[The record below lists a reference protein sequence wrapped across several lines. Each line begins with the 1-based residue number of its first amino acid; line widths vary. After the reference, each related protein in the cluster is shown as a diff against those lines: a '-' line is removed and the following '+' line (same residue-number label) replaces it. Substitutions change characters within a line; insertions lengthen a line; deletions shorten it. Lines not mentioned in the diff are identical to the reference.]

1 MKKII
6 MFLMAAF
13 MLSVVPATAQEL
25 SKSGKKA
32 LKAKVKEFNKE
43 GWKIFGSTSTLDY
56 ALERHMIKM
65 QSEDAIEVPG
75 IASSFKSKN
84 VDKQMA
90 LNSAMTN
97 YASMMDS
104 EIKGK
109 VVSDMQGDGEFSETE
124 FEKFYAAF
132 KRSVQTTIKDE
143 LKESFS
149 IIRDKGN
156 GTSEMQTFFI
166 VDKKAAS
173 QARVRA
179 LEQAGKESVAAQL
192 YAKVVQKFIQ
202 EKYSAI
208 TSFAGACF
216 M

>member
-1 MKKII
+1 MSMKKII

-13 MLSVVPATAQEL
+13 ILSVVPASAQEL
-25 SKSGKKA
+25 SKSEKKSM
-32 LKAKVKEFNKE
+32 KAKIKEFKKQ
-43 GWKIFGSTSTLDY
+43 GWQIFGSTSTIDL
-56 ALERHMIKM
+56 ALEKHMLKL

-84 VDKQMA
+84 VGKQMA

-192 YAKVVQKFIQ
+192 YAKVVQKFIE
-202 EKYSAI
+202 EK
-208 TSFAGACF
+208 
-216 M
+216 

>member
-25 SKSGKKA
+25 SKSEKKS

-84 VDKQMA
+84 VGKQMA

-166 VDKKAAS
+166 VDKHAAS

-192 YAKVVQKFIQ
+192 YAKVVQKFIE
-202 EKYSAI
+202 EK
-208 TSFAGACF
+208 
-216 M
+216 

>member
-13 MLSVVPATAQEL
+13 MLSVIPATAQEL
-25 SKSGKKA
+25 SKSEKKS
-32 LKAKVKEFNKE
+32 LKAKVKEFKKQ
-43 GWKIFGSTSTLDY
+43 GWQIFGSTSTLDY

-84 VDKQMA
+84 VGKQMA

-166 VDKKAAS
+166 VDKHAAS

-192 YAKVVQKFIQ
+192 YAKVVQKFIE
-202 EKYSAI
+202 EK
-208 TSFAGACF
+208 
-216 M
+216 

>member
-1 MKKII
+1 

-25 SKSGKKA
+25 SKSEKKS
-32 LKAKVKEFNKE
+32 LKAKVKEFKKE
-43 GWKIFGSTSTLDY
+43 GWKIFGSTSTIDL
-56 ALERHMIKM
+56 ALEKHMLKL
-65 QSEDAIEVPG
+65 QSDDAIEVPG
-75 IASSFKSKN
+75 TASSFKSKN
-84 VDKQMA
+84 VGKQMA
-90 LNSAMTN
+90 LNSAMTY

-143 LKESFS
+143 MKESFS
-149 IIRDKGN
+149 VIRDKGN

-166 VDKKAAS
+166 VDKHAAS

-192 YAKVVQKFIQ
+192 YAKVVQKFID
-202 EKYSAI
+202 EK
-208 TSFAGACF
+208 
-216 M
+216 

>member
-13 MLSVVPATAQEL
+13 ILSVVPASAQEL
-25 SKSGKKA
+25 SKSEKKS
-32 LKAKVKEFNKE
+32 LKAKVKEFKKQ
-43 GWKIFGSTSTLDY
+43 GWQIFGSTSTIDL
-56 ALERHMIKM
+56 ALEKHMLKM

-84 VDKQMA
+84 VGKQMA

-166 VDKKAAS
+166 VDKHAAS

-192 YAKVVQKFIQ
+192 YAKVVQKFIE
-202 EKYSAI
+202 EK
-208 TSFAGACF
+208 
-216 M
+216 

>member
-1 MKKII
+1 MSMKKII

-13 MLSVVPATAQEL
+13 MLSVIPATAQEL
-25 SKSGKKA
+25 RKSEKKSM
-32 LKAKVKEFNKE
+32 KAKVKEYKKQ
-43 GWKIFGSTSTLDY
+43 GWQIFGSTNTIDL
-56 ALERHMIKM
+56 ALEKHMIKM

-75 IASSFKSKN
+75 TASSFKSKN
-84 VDKQMA
+84 VGKQMA
-90 LNSAMTN
+90 LNSAITN

-109 VVSDMQGDGEFSETE
+109 IVSDMQGDGEFSETE

-156 GTSEMQTFFI
+156 GTSEMQTFFV
-166 VDKKAAS
+166 VDKHAAS

-192 YAKVVQKFIQ
+192 YAKVVQKFIE
-202 EKYSAI
+202 EK
-208 TSFAGACF
+208 
-216 M
+216 

>member
-1 MKKII
+1 

-13 MLSVVPATAQEL
+13 ILSVVPASAQEL
-25 SKSGKKA
+25 SKSEKKSM
-32 LKAKVKEFNKE
+32 KAKIKEFKKE
-43 GWKIFGSTSTLDY
+43 GWKIFGSTSSIEF
-56 ALERHMIKM
+56 ALEKHLLKL

-84 VDKQMA
+84 VGKQMA

-149 IIRDKGN
+149 VMRDKGN
-156 GTSEMQTFFI
+156 GTYEMQSFFI
-166 VDKKAAS
+166 VNKTAAS

-192 YAKVVQKFIQ
+192 YAKVVQKFIE
-202 EKYSAI
+202 EK
-208 TSFAGACF
+208 
-216 M
+216 

>member
-1 MKKII
+1 

-25 SKSGKKA
+25 SKSEKKSM
-32 LKAKVKEFNKE
+32 KAKIKEFKKE
-43 GWKIFGSTSTLDY
+43 GWKIFGSTSSIEF
-56 ALERHMIKM
+56 ALEKHLLKL

-84 VDKQMA
+84 VGKQMA
-90 LNSAMTN
+90 LNSAMTY
-97 YASMMDS
+97 YASTMDS

-156 GTSEMQTFFI
+156 GTYEMQSFYI

-173 QARVRA
+173 KARMRA
-179 LEQAGKESVAAQL
+179 IEQAAKESVAAQI
-192 YAKVVQKFIQ
+192 YAKGI
-202 EKYSAI
+202 EKYLNE
-208 TSFAGACF
+208 
-216 M
+216 

>member
-13 MLSVVPATAQEL
+13 MLSVIPATAQEL
-25 SKSGKKA
+25 SKSEKKSM
-32 LKAKVKEFNKE
+32 KAKVKEYKKQ
-43 GWKIFGSTSTLDY
+43 GWQIFGSTNTIDL
-56 ALERHMIKM
+56 ALEKHMIKM

-75 IASSFKSKN
+75 TASSFKSKN
-84 VDKQMA
+84 VGKQMA
-90 LNSAMTN
+90 LNSAMTY

-192 YAKVVQKFIQ
+192 YAKVVQKFIE
-202 EKYSAI
+202 EK
-208 TSFAGACF
+208 
-216 M
+216 

>member
-1 MKKII
+1 
-6 MFLMAAF
+6 
-13 MLSVVPATAQEL
+13 MLKL
-25 SKSGKKA
+25 
-32 LKAKVKEFNKE
+32 
-43 GWKIFGSTSTLDY
+43 
-56 ALERHMIKM
+56 H
-65 QSEDAIEVPG
+65 SEDAIEVPG
-75 IASSFKSKN
+75 IATSFKSKN
-84 VDKQMA
+84 VGKQMA

-143 LKESFS
+143 MKESFS
-149 IIRDKGN
+149 VIRDKGN

-166 VDKKAAS
+166 VDKHAAS

-202 EKYSAI
+202 EK
-208 TSFAGACF
+208 
-216 M
+216 

>member
-13 MLSVVPATAQEL
+13 MLSVIPATAQEL
-25 SKSGKKA
+25 SKSEKKS
-32 LKAKVKEFNKE
+32 LKAKVKEFKKH
-43 GWKIFGSTSTLDY
+43 GWQIFGSTSTIDL
-56 ALERHMIKM
+56 ALEKHMLKL

-75 IASSFKSKN
+75 TASSFKSKN
-84 VDKQMA
+84 VGKQMA
-90 LNSAMTN
+90 LNSAMTY

-156 GTSEMQTFFI
+156 GTYEMQSFYI

-173 QARVRA
+173 KARMRA
-179 LEQAGKESVAAQL
+179 IEQAAKESVAAQI
-192 YAKVVQKFIQ
+192 YAKGI
-202 EKYSAI
+202 EKYLNE
-208 TSFAGACF
+208 
-216 M
+216 

>member
-25 SKSGKKA
+25 SKSEKKA
-32 LKAKVKEFNKE
+32 MKAKLKEFKKE
-43 GWKIFGSTSTLDY
+43 GWKIFGSTSTIDL
-56 ALERHMIKM
+56 ALEKHMIKL

-84 VDKQMA
+84 VGKQMA

-192 YAKVVQKFIQ
+192 YAKVVQKFIE
-202 EKYSAI
+202 EK
-208 TSFAGACF
+208 
-216 M
+216 

>member
-1 MKKII
+1 MSMKKII

-13 MLSVVPATAQEL
+13 MLSVIPATAQEL
-25 SKSGKKA
+25 SKSEKKSM
-32 LKAKVKEFNKE
+32 KAKVKEYKKQ
-43 GWKIFGSTSTLDY
+43 GWQIFGSTNTIDL
-56 ALERHMIKM
+56 ALEKHMIKM

-75 IASSFKSKN
+75 TASSFKSKN
-84 VDKQMA
+84 VGKQMA

-149 IIRDKGN
+149 VMRDKGN
-156 GTSEMQTFFI
+156 GTYEMQSFFI
-166 VDKKAAS
+166 VNKTAAS

-192 YAKVVQKFIQ
+192 YAKVVQKFVE
-202 EKYSAI
+202 EK
-208 TSFAGACF
+208 
-216 M
+216 

>member
-1 MKKII
+1 MKRII

-13 MLSVVPATAQEL
+13 MLSVIPATAQEL

-84 VDKQMA
+84 VGKQMA

-192 YAKVVQKFIQ
+192 YAKVVQKFIE
-202 EKYSAI
+202 EK
-208 TSFAGACF
+208 
-216 M
+216 

>member
-1 MKKII
+1 

-13 MLSVVPATAQEL
+13 MLSVVPASAQEL
-25 SKSGKKA
+25 SKSEKKSM
-32 LKAKVKEFNKE
+32 KAKIKEFKKQ
-43 GWKIFGSTSTLDY
+43 GWQIFGSTSTIDL
-56 ALERHMIKM
+56 ALEKHMLKM

-84 VDKQMA
+84 VGKQMA

-166 VDKKAAS
+166 VDKHAAS

-192 YAKVVQKFIQ
+192 YAKVVQKFIE
-202 EKYSAI
+202 EK
-208 TSFAGACF
+208 
-216 M
+216 

>member
-1 MKKII
+1 

-25 SKSGKKA
+25 SKSEKKA

-43 GWKIFGSTSTLDY
+43 GWKIFGSTSTIDL
-56 ALERHMIKM
+56 ALEKHMLKLH
-65 QSEDAIEVPG
+65 SEDAIEVPG
-75 IASSFKSKN
+75 TASSFKSKN
-84 VDKQMA
+84 VGKQMA
-90 LNSAMTN
+90 LNSAMTY

-166 VDKKAAS
+166 VDKHAAS

-192 YAKVVQKFIQ
+192 YAKVVQKFIE
-202 EKYSAI
+202 EK
-208 TSFAGACF
+208 
-216 M
+216 

>member
-25 SKSGKKA
+25 SKSEKKS
-32 LKAKVKEFNKE
+32 LKAKVKEFKKQ
-43 GWKIFGSTSTLDY
+43 GWQIFGSTSTIDL
-56 ALERHMIKM
+56 ALEKHMLKL
-65 QSEDAIEVPG
+65 QSDDAIEVPG
-75 IASSFKSKN
+75 TASSFKSKN
-84 VDKQMA
+84 VGKQMA
-90 LNSAMTN
+90 LNSAMTY

-166 VDKKAAS
+166 VDKHAAS
-173 QARVRA
+173 QVRVRA

-192 YAKVVQKFIQ
+192 YAKVVQKFIE
-202 EKYSAI
+202 EK
-208 TSFAGACF
+208 
-216 M
+216 

>member
-1 MKKII
+1 

-25 SKSGKKA
+25 SKSEKKSM
-32 LKAKVKEFNKE
+32 KAKIKEFKKQ
-43 GWKIFGSTSTLDY
+43 GWQIFGSTSTIDL
-56 ALERHMIKM
+56 ALEKHMLKM

-84 VDKQMA
+84 VGKQMA

-166 VDKKAAS
+166 VDKHAAS

-192 YAKVVQKFIQ
+192 YAKVVQKFIE
-202 EKYSAI
+202 EK
-208 TSFAGACF
+208 
-216 M
+216 

>member
-13 MLSVVPATAQEL
+13 MLSVIPATAQEL
-25 SKSGKKA
+25 SKSEKKSM
-32 LKAKVKEFNKE
+32 KAKVKEYKKQ
-43 GWKIFGSTSTLDY
+43 GWQIFGSTNTIDL
-56 ALERHMIKM
+56 ALEKHMIKM

-75 IASSFKSKN
+75 TASSFKSKN

-90 LNSAMTN
+90 LNSAMTY

-156 GTSEMQTFFI
+156 GTYEMQSFYI

-173 QARVRA
+173 KARMRA
-179 LEQAGKESVAAQL
+179 IEQAAKESVAAQI
-192 YAKVVQKFIQ
+192 YAKGI
-202 EKYSAI
+202 EKYLNE
-208 TSFAGACF
+208 
-216 M
+216 

>member
-84 VDKQMA
+84 VGKQMA

-156 GTSEMQTFFI
+156 GTSEMQTFYV

-192 YAKVVQKFIQ
+192 YAKVVQKFIE
-202 EKYSAI
+202 EK
-208 TSFAGACF
+208 
-216 M
+216 

>member
-1 MKKII
+1 

-25 SKSGKKA
+25 SKSEKKA
-32 LKAKVKEFNKE
+32 MKAKLKEFKKE
-43 GWKIFGSTSTLDY
+43 GWKIFGSTSTIDL
-56 ALERHMIKM
+56 ALEKHMIKL

-84 VDKQMA
+84 VGKQMA
-90 LNSAMTN
+90 LNSAMTY

-156 GTSEMQTFFI
+156 GTSEMQTFYV

-192 YAKVVQKFIQ
+192 YAKVVQKFID
-202 EKYSAI
+202 EK
-208 TSFAGACF
+208 
-216 M
+216 

>member
-13 MLSVVPATAQEL
+13 MLSVIPATAQEL

-65 QSEDAIEVPG
+65 QSDDAIEIPG

-84 VDKQMA
+84 VGKQMA
-90 LNSAMTN
+90 LNSAMTY
-97 YASMMDS
+97 YASSMDS

-132 KRSVQTTIKDE
+132 KRSVESTIKDE

-156 GTSEMQTFFI
+156 GISEMQTFFI
-166 VDKKAAS
+166 VDKNAAS
-173 QARVRA
+173 KARVRA
-179 LEQAGKESVAAQL
+179 LEQAAKESEAAEK
-192 YAKVVQKFIQ
+192 YAKGI
-202 EKYSAI
+202 EKYI
-208 TSFAGACF
+208 NE
-216 M
+216 

>member
-1 MKKII
+1 

-25 SKSGKKA
+25 SKSEKKA
-32 LKAKVKEFNKE
+32 MKAKLKEFKKE
-43 GWKIFGSTSTLDY
+43 GWKIFGSTSTIDL
-56 ALERHMIKM
+56 ALEKHMLKL

-84 VDKQMA
+84 VGKQMA

-156 GTSEMQTFFI
+156 GTSEMQTFFV
-166 VDKKAAS
+166 VDKHAAS

-192 YAKVVQKFIQ
+192 YAKVVQKFIE
-202 EKYSAI
+202 EK
-208 TSFAGACF
+208 
-216 M
+216 

>member
-13 MLSVVPATAQEL
+13 MLSVIPPTAQEL
-25 SKSGKKA
+25 SKSEKKSM
-32 LKAKVKEFNKE
+32 KAKVKEYKKQ
-43 GWKIFGSTSTLDY
+43 GWQIFGSTNTIDL
-56 ALERHMIKM
+56 ALEKHMIKM

-75 IASSFKSKN
+75 TASSFKSKN
-84 VDKQMA
+84 VGKQMA
-90 LNSAMTN
+90 LNSAMTY

-109 VVSDMQGDGEFSETE
+109 VVSDMQGDGECSETE

-156 GTSEMQTFFI
+156 GTYEMQSFYI

-173 QARVRA
+173 KARIRA
-179 LEQAGKESVAAQL
+179 LDQAAKESVAAQL
-192 YAKVVQKFIQ
+192 YAKGIEKFINQ
-202 EKYSAI
+202 
-208 TSFAGACF
+208 
-216 M
+216 

>member
-1 MKKII
+1 

-25 SKSGKKA
+25 SKSEKKS
-32 LKAKVKEFNKE
+32 LKAKVKEFKKQ
-43 GWKIFGSTSTLDY
+43 GWQIFGSTSTIDL
-56 ALERHMIKM
+56 ALEKHMIKL

-84 VDKQMA
+84 VGKQMA

-192 YAKVVQKFIQ
+192 YAKVVQKFIE
-202 EKYSAI
+202 EK
-208 TSFAGACF
+208 
-216 M
+216 

>member
-1 MKKII
+1 

-25 SKSGKKA
+25 SKSEKKS
-32 LKAKVKEFNKE
+32 LKAKVKELKKQ
-43 GWKIFGSTSTLDY
+43 GWQIFGSTSTIDL
-56 ALERHMIKM
+56 ALEKHMLKLH
-65 QSEDAIEVPG
+65 SDDAIEVPG
-75 IASSFKSKN
+75 TASSFKSKN
-84 VDKQMA
+84 VGKQMA
-90 LNSAMTN
+90 LNSAMTY

-132 KRSVQTTIKDE
+132 KRSVESTIKDE

-156 GTSEMQTFFI
+156 GTSEMQTFYV

-192 YAKVVQKFIQ
+192 YAKVVQKFIE
-202 EKYSAI
+202 EK
-208 TSFAGACF
+208 
-216 M
+216 

>member
-1 MKKII
+1 

-25 SKSGKKA
+25 SKSEKKS

-84 VDKQMA
+84 VGKQMA

-166 VDKKAAS
+166 VDKHAAS

-192 YAKVVQKFIQ
+192 YAKVVQKFIE
-202 EKYSAI
+202 EK
-208 TSFAGACF
+208 
-216 M
+216 

>member
-13 MLSVVPATAQEL
+13 MLSVIPATAQEL
-25 SKSGKKA
+25 SKSEKKSM
-32 LKAKVKEFNKE
+32 KAKVKEYKKQ
-43 GWKIFGSTSTLDY
+43 GWQIFGSTNTIDL
-56 ALERHMIKM
+56 ALEKHMIKM

-75 IASSFKSKN
+75 TASSFKSKN
-84 VDKQMA
+84 VGKQMA
-90 LNSAMTN
+90 LNSAMTY

-156 GTSEMQTFFI
+156 GTYEMQSFYI
-166 VDKKAAS
+166 VDKKAACK
-173 QARVRA
+173 ARMRA
-179 LEQAGKESVAAQL
+179 IEQAAKESVAAQI
-192 YAKVVQKFIQ
+192 YAKGI
-202 EKYSAI
+202 EKYLNE
-208 TSFAGACF
+208 
-216 M
+216 

>member
-6 MFLMAAF
+6 MFVMAAF
-13 MLSVVPATAQEL
+13 MLSVIPATAQEL
-25 SKSGKKA
+25 SKSEKKS
-32 LKAKVKEFNKE
+32 LKAKVKELKKQ
-43 GWKIFGSTSTLDY
+43 GWQIFGSTSTIDL
-56 ALERHMIKM
+56 ALEKHMLKLH
-65 QSEDAIEVPG
+65 SDDAIEVPG
-75 IASSFKSKN
+75 TASSFKSKN
-84 VDKQMA
+84 VGKQMA
-90 LNSAMTN
+90 LNSAMTY

-166 VDKKAAS
+166 VDKHAAS

-192 YAKVVQKFIQ
+192 YAKVVQKFIE
-202 EKYSAI
+202 EK
-208 TSFAGACF
+208 
-216 M
+216 

>member
-1 MKKII
+1 MSAGADAVKRDFK
-6 MFLMAAF
+6 AAVGEREKLINVF
-13 MLSVVPATAQEL
+13 F
-25 SKSGKKA
+25 KA
-32 LKAKVKEFNKE
+32 
-43 GWKIFGSTSTLDY
+43 GRFGH
-56 ALERHMIKM
+56 ALEKHLLKL

-84 VDKQMA
+84 VGKQMA

-149 IIRDKGN
+149 IIRDKGD
-156 GTSEMQTFFI
+156 GTSEMQTFFV

-173 QARVRA
+173 KARIRA
-179 LEQAGKESVAAQL
+179 LDQAAKESVAAQL
-192 YAKVVQKFIQ
+192 YAKGIEKFIN
-202 EKYSAI
+202 E
-208 TSFAGACF
+208 
-216 M
+216 

>member
-1 MKKII
+1 

-13 MLSVVPATAQEL
+13 MLSVIPATAQEL
-25 SKSGKKA
+25 SKSEKKS
-32 LKAKVKEFNKE
+32 LKAKVKEFKKQ
-43 GWKIFGSTSTLDY
+43 GWQIFGSTSTIDL
-56 ALERHMIKM
+56 ALEKHMLKLH
-65 QSEDAIEVPG
+65 SDDAIEVPG
-75 IASSFKSKN
+75 TASSFKSKN
-84 VDKQMA
+84 VGKQMA

-166 VDKKAAS
+166 VDKHAAS

-192 YAKVVQKFIQ
+192 YAKVVQKFIE
-202 EKYSAI
+202 EK
-208 TSFAGACF
+208 
-216 M
+216 

>member
-75 IASSFKSKN
+75 IAYSFKSKN
-84 VDKQMA
+84 VGKQMA

-166 VDKKAAS
+166 VDKHAAS

-192 YAKVVQKFIQ
+192 YAKVVQKFIE
-202 EKYSAI
+202 EK
-208 TSFAGACF
+208 
-216 M
+216 

>member
-1 MKKII
+1 

-13 MLSVVPATAQEL
+13 ILSVVPASAQEL
-25 SKSGKKA
+25 SKSEKKSM
-32 LKAKVKEFNKE
+32 KAKIKEFKKE
-43 GWKIFGSTSTLDY
+43 GWKIFGSTSSIEF
-56 ALERHMIKM
+56 ALEKHLLKL

-84 VDKQMA
+84 VGKQMA
-90 LNSAMTN
+90 LNSAMTY
-97 YASMMDS
+97 YASSMDS

-132 KRSVQTTIKDE
+132 KRSVETTIKDE

-156 GTSEMQTFFI
+156 GTSEMQTFYV

-192 YAKVVQKFIQ
+192 YAKVVQKFIE
-202 EKYSAI
+202 EK
-208 TSFAGACF
+208 
-216 M
+216 

>member
-1 MKKII
+1 MSMKKII

-25 SKSGKKA
+25 SKSEKKA
-32 LKAKVKEFNKE
+32 MKAKLKEFKKE
-43 GWKIFGSTSTLDY
+43 GWKIFGSTSTIDL
-56 ALERHMIKM
+56 ALEKHMLKM

-84 VDKQMA
+84 VGKQMA

-192 YAKVVQKFIQ
+192 YAKVVQKFIE
-202 EKYSAI
+202 EK
-208 TSFAGACF
+208 
-216 M
+216 

>member
-1 MKKII
+1 

-25 SKSGKKA
+25 SKSAKKS
-32 LKAKVKEFNKE
+32 LKAKVKEFKKQ
-43 GWKIFGSTSTLDY
+43 GWQIFGSTNTLDY
-56 ALERHMIKM
+56 ALERHMLKM
-65 QSEDAIEVPG
+65 ESEDAIEVPG
-75 IASSFKSKN
+75 TASSFKSKN
-84 VDKQMA
+84 VGKQMA
-90 LNSAMTN
+90 LNSAMTY

-149 IIRDKGN
+149 VMRDKGN
-156 GTSEMQTFFI
+156 GTYEMQSFFI
-166 VDKKAAS
+166 VNKTAAS

-192 YAKVVQKFIQ
+192 YAKVVQKFVE
-202 EKYSAI
+202 EK
-208 TSFAGACF
+208 
-216 M
+216 

>member
-13 MLSVVPATAQEL
+13 MLSVIPATAQEL
-25 SKSGKKA
+25 SKSEKKS
-32 LKAKVKEFNKE
+32 LKAKVKEFKKQ
-43 GWKIFGSTSTLDY
+43 GWQIFGSTSTIDL
-56 ALERHMIKM
+56 ALEKHMLKL
-65 QSEDAIEVPG
+65 QSDDAIEVPG
-75 IASSFKSKN
+75 TASSFKSKN
-84 VDKQMA
+84 VGKQMA
-90 LNSAMTN
+90 LNSAMTY

-166 VDKKAAS
+166 VDKHAAS

-192 YAKVVQKFIQ
+192 YAKVVQKFIE
-202 EKYSAI
+202 EK
-208 TSFAGACF
+208 
-216 M
+216 

>member
-84 VDKQMA
+84 VGKQMA

-156 GTSEMQTFFI
+156 GTYEMQSFYI

-173 QARVRA
+173 KARMRA
-179 LEQAGKESVAAQL
+179 IEQAAKESVAAQI
-192 YAKVVQKFIQ
+192 YAKGI
-202 EKYSAI
+202 EKYLNE
-208 TSFAGACF
+208 
-216 M
+216 

>member
-84 VDKQMA
+84 VGKQMA
-90 LNSAMTN
+90 LNSSMTN

-192 YAKVVQKFIQ
+192 YAKVVQKFIE
-202 EKYSAI
+202 EK
-208 TSFAGACF
+208 
-216 M
+216 